1 MNDTPFIDNKFHKDA
16 IMALK
21 IQDPAMALVFGFEN
35 TQRRS
40 LAANLICL
48 SGELQNALR
57 IPKEPMLAAIRVQWW
72 YDTLAVAPSSY
83 KGNIAPLVVRLQKH
97 IQNDDIER
105 DDILKLIEAWQ
116 ACTMDETASTTQA
129 WSICWQLV
137 GHYLGGHDTGD
148 SAQKIAPV
156 LHATPT
162 TDPATIPS
170 LDNAFFGNLRK
181 QVQESRQ
188 WWLYFAAIIG
198 YHKHMYG
205 HDAMDHDHLLVWRL
219 LRWRLFGFKIAD

>member
-1 MNDTPFIDNKFHKDA
+1 
-16 IMALK
+16 
-21 IQDPAMALVFGFEN
+21 
-35 TQRRS
+35 
-40 LAANLICL
+40 
-48 SGELQNALR
+48 
-57 IPKEPMLAAIRVQWW
+57 
-72 YDTLAVAPSSY
+72 
-83 KGNIAPLVVRLQKH
+83 
-97 IQNDDIER
+97 
-105 DDILKLIEAWQ
+105 
-116 ACTMDETASTTQA
+116 
-129 WSICWQLV
+129 LV
-137 GHYLGGHDTGD
+137 GHYLDGHDTGD